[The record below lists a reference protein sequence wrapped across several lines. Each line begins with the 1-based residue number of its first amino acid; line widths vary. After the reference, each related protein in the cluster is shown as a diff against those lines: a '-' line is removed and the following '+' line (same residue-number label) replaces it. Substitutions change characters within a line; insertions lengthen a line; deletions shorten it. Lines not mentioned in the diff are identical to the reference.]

1 MKLSQ
6 HIFSLKTTRLAL
18 IALLFF
24 AALPSQ
30 ETFAQTA
37 KDSVYMT
44 VDEMPIPPGG
54 TDGWNAYLGKNMNY
68 PIAARDAKVEGMV
81 VVTFV
86 VLKNGEISNVEILRG
101 IGKGCDEE
109 VMRLVKES
117 PNWTPGKKDGEI
129 VITRMRLPVNFKL

>member
-1 MKLSQ
+1 MKLAQ
-6 HIFSLKTTRLAL
+6 LIFSQKIAS
-18 IALLFF
+18 IVVVALLFF
-24 AALPSQ
+24 AALTSQ

-37 KDSVYMT
+37 TDSVYME

-86 VLKNGEISNVEILRG
+86 VLKDGEVSNVEILRG